1 MKRDAVR
8 AILKMW
14 RRTEKE
20 LKTLDKEYRTIVDEI
35 DALRGLQAVKMDG
48 LPHGNNVSHP
58 TEDSAVAVLDMLAA
72 KRLRLGEIFRKIEAD
87 ERLLDRIKFAMVLAK
102 NADLL
107 RRYYHDGVRPM
118 QEVAE
123 EFCVDKRTAW
133 RMEQAGVD
141 SIADI
146 II

>member
-20 LKTLDKEYRTIVDEI
+20 LKSLDREYRTIVDEI

-48 LPHGNNVSHP
+48 MPHGNQVTHP
-58 TEDSAVAVLDMLAA
+58 TEDSAVAILDMLNA
-72 KRLRLGEIFRKIEAD
+72 KRSRLGEIFRKIEAD

-102 NADLL
+102 NAELL
-107 RRYYHDGVRPM
+107 KRYYHDGVRPM
-118 QEVAE
+118 EKVAE
-123 EFCVDKRTAW
+123 EFHVAKRTAW
-133 RMEQAGVD
+133 RMETEGID
-141 SIADI
+141 SIADLI
-146 II
+146 L

>member
-8 AILKMW
+8 AILKTW
-14 RRTEKE
+14 RKAEKE
-20 LKTLDKEYRTIVDEI
+20 LKSLEREYRIIVDEI

-48 LPHGNNVSHP
+48 LPHGNSISHP
-58 TEDSAVAVLDMLAA
+58 TEDSAVAVLEMLQA
-72 KRLRLGEIFRKIEAD
+72 KRLRLAEIFRRIEAD

-118 QEVAE
+118 EKVAE
-123 EFCVDKRTAW
+123 EFHVDKRTAW

-141 SIADI
+141 SIADVI
-146 II
+146 I

>member
-8 AILKMW
+8 AILKTW
-14 RRTEKE
+14 RKAENE

-35 DALRGLQAVKMDG
+35 DALRDLQAVKMDG

-58 TEDSAVAVLDMLAA
+58 TEDSAVAVLDMMAA

-118 QEVAE
+118 QKVAD
-123 EFCVDKRTAW
+123 EFHVCKAQAW
-133 RMEQAGVD
+133 KMESAGID
-141 SIADI
+141 SIADLI
-146 II
+146 L

>member
-8 AILKMW
+8 AILKTW
-14 RRTEKE
+14 RKAEKE
-20 LKTLDKEYRTIVDEI
+20 LKSLDREYRTIVDEI

-48 LPHGNNVSHP
+48 MPHGNAVTHP
-58 TEDSAVAVLDMLAA
+58 TEDSAVAILDMLQA
-72 KRLRLGEIFRKIEAD
+72 KRSRLGEIFRKIEAD

-102 NADLL
+102 NPEIL

-118 QEVAE
+118 ERVAE
-123 EFCVDKRTAW
+123 EFHVDKRTAW

-141 SIADI
+141 SIVDLI
-146 II
+146 L